1 MSHPFLSKLRKTV
14 MLDKPGSPSI
24 PPSLQPIA
32 KAFRITGWISLWAQL
47 ILTVVSSG
55 ILLFASAVGRSNTG
69 TVSPGT
75 GAGALLTTG
84 SVFVLF
90 FSIYWAFRYVSIGR
104 RLQGGAGVRPK
115 KAEAVQTL
123 RVGLLASL
131 VGMLLALI
139 GAEATVGLLVQKA
152 FSQGL
157 GGFVN
162 IDPSKFIQPIDIFVV
177 QASINVILAQFA
189 GLASTLWLL
198 QRLSRQ

>member
-1 MSHPFLSKLRKTV
+1 
-14 MLDKPGSPSI
+14 MLDKPGSPSPSA

-32 KAFRITGWISLWAQL
+32 KAFRFTGWVSLWAQL

-55 ILLFASAVGRSNTG
+55 ILLFASQVGRSTNG
-69 TVSPGT
+69 GNVSPGT
-75 GAGALLTTG
+75 GFGAFLTTC
-84 SVFVLF
+84 SIFILF
-90 FSIYWAFRYVSIGR
+90 FTIYWSLRYVFIGR
-104 RLQGGAGVRPK
+104 RLQGGPGARPK

-123 RVGLLASL
+123 RVGLIASL

-177 QASINVILAQFA
+177 QASINVILAQFS
-189 GLASTLWLL
+189 GIASTLWLL
-198 QRLSRQ
+198 QRLNRQ